1 MLRLSCISCEP
12 HSLHLPPRFWQTA
25 PRIHT
30 LLRADVNGEK
40 VACCVS
46 TDISNELDYP
56 AASQLSSLYTGACLS
71 WTGRFWHRFTPL
83 QSGQVGKESLWEG
96 QQQVLDQ
103 NVAQDH
109 EIALSAGLVSPVEG
123 CSRTVL
129 ARRLGCIQI
138 MKALDSWMWFLCVL
152 LRFKE
157 SFGGLCWRPLR
168 SLARDGFIGLP
179 CHVSTP

>member
-25 PRIHT
+25 LRIHI
-30 LLRADVNGEK
+30 LLRADVNGGR

-56 AASQLSSLYTGACLS
+56 AASQLSSPYTGACLS
-71 WTGRFWHRFTPL
+71 WTGSFWHRFTPL
-83 QSGQVGKESLWEG
+83 QSGQVGRESTWRGSRQGLE
-96 QQQVLDQ
+96 Q
-103 NVAQDH
+103 NMAQDH
-109 EIALSAGLVSPVEG
+109 EIVLSAGLGSPVEG
-123 CSRTVL
+123 CGQTML

-152 LRFKE
+152 LRT
-157 SFGGLCWRPLR
+157 SR
-168 SLARDGFIGLP
+168 SPMAVCAGDRSQP
-179 CHVSTP
+179 S